1 MQVGLYLEILAVK
14 DEAGDKVTG
23 LEEMTEEVVVIMV
36 GHYTAH
42 LLWAQHL
49 PQGKR
54 GESFKHQ
61 AVPSIYR
68 LTFW

>member
-42 LLWAQHL
+42 LL
-49 PQGKR
+49 
-54 GESFKHQ
+54 
-61 AVPSIYR
+61 
-68 LTFW
+68 